1 MNPDMYI
8 AGPMRGIPE
17 ENRPAFAAA
26 EEALKA
32 AHFVPYNPAAPDN
45 QTEGW
50 TFLDYMKFDI
60 PKLIECGRIFTLPN
74 WRDSEGALME
84 MYVAMKLQL
93 PWYKQDSEGRGY
105 KVDNESAL
113 LEAHDLVYGGRG
125 VDYGHPHENYSKT
138 AAIWQV
144 LFGKK
149 LKLGAKVGPEDVML
163 GMIAVKMS
171 RELNRPKRDN
181 RVDGAGYFELLERC
195 AWLTDEKK
203 NEIKQGLGL
212 D

>member
-32 AHFVPYNPAAPDN
+32 AHFVPYNPAAPEN
-45 QTEGW
+45 QVEGW
-50 TFLDYMKFDI
+50 TFIDYMKFDI

-74 WRDSEGALME
+74 WRNSEGAMME
-84 MYVAMKLQL
+84 MGVAMKLQL
-93 PWYKQDSEGRGY
+93 SWYKQDDDGRVY
-105 KVDNESAL
+105 KVGNESAL
-113 LEAHDLVYGGRG
+113 HEAHDLVYGGRG
-125 VDYGHPHENYSKT
+125 VDYGHPYADYSKT
-138 AAIWQV
+138 AHLWQPI
-144 LFGKK
+144 FGKK
-149 LKLGAKVGPEDVML
+149 LKPGVKVEPEDVML
-163 GMIAVKMS
+163 GMIMVKLS

-195 AWLTDEKK
+195 AWLTDDQKVKMKE
-203 NEIKQGLGL
+203 ELGL
-212 D
+212 